1 MSKYIVFIEEKMEK
15 ALFHR
20 MRIRYATDLERC
32 FIENEYPR
40 KFMPAGDGEDET
52 SELWINVAVHRV
64 SQMRSFSP
72 DCSERMLSLAAEIY
86 SDLDFPVWHS
96 EHAAQAEVLGGE
108 REAVVII
115 EKRVRREV
123 Q

>member
-15 ALFHR
+15 APFHR
-20 MRIRYATDLERC
+20 MRIRYATDREC
-32 FIENEYPR
+32 FLIEEEDPR
-40 KFMPAGDGEDET
+40 IFMPEGYVEDET
-52 SELWINVAVHRV
+52 SDLWLNVAVHRV
-64 SQMRSFSP
+64 AQMRSYSP
-72 DCSERMLSLAAEIY
+72 DCSERMFALAAEIY
-86 SDLDFPVWHS
+86 SDLAFPVWHC

-108 REAVVII
+108 REPVVII